1 MVQATSWTKRSQSYG
16 SATLGVVVS
25 ALLVMASISPVY
37 GQSAAP
43 RANWEPAFGR
53 GAGQVP
59 AEAYPGQFG
68 LDPAAR
74 ARAGRQLDADGA
86 TLAPGRIAQ
95 NQAWQPSAFSPTPAV
110 QRGNGNMMLM
120 PVQQTVPGTAA
131 ATPPAPGTPTGP
143 RIVTDRQ
150 VIQQQ
155 RQGVMLNAGSGRVFN
170 LTEPAA
176 SLFSA
181 DPAVVEVRAAS
192 PTSIFMLGVAPGRTT
207 VAALSATGN
216 EMVLFDVTVRASAFP
231 KTEVEGRINRQ
242 VPGARVSIDPMPN
255 GAVIS
260 GQVNTAQDAERVMTL
275 VRAHLEDDAEVVNRL
290 TVAHSLQVNLRV
302 RVAEMSR
309 QVTRNLGL
317 NWQSLLNG
325 GAFTLGLR
333 TAAGAAGAISALL
346 PLQGLSGT
354 GVGSTSRPDTL
365 GFGYRGT
372 NWDING
378 VIDALAGDNLVTILA
393 EPNLTA
399 VSGQAASFLAGGEI
413 PIPVRGSRDEI
424 TVEWKPFGVSLAF
437 VPTVMGPN
445 RISLRVRPEVS
456 EISQQDAII
465 IDNIRLPSLTVRRAE
480 TTVELGSGQSFALA
494 GLLSDSTR
502 QASQGLPVLS
512 ELPILGALFKSD
524 GFRRTET
531 ELVIIVTPYLVRPVS
546 EPRLLSVPNDQWSPP
561 NDIERL
567 FFSRLR
573 ARGQPAQP
581 SPRLAG
587 DPGFMFD

>member
-1 MVQATSWTKRSQSYG
+1 MVQAISRTKRPQGYG
-16 SATLGVVVS
+16 SAALGIVAT
-25 ALLVMASISPVY
+25 ALFVMANISPGY
-37 GQSAAP
+37 GQSASPGASWQPTFAP
-43 RANWEPAFGR
+43 AA
-53 GAGQVP
+53 AQAP
-59 AEAYPGQFG
+59 AEAHPGEFG
-68 LDPAAR
+68 LDPASR
-74 ARAGRQLDADGA
+74 VRAGRQLDAEGS
-86 TLAPGRIAQ
+86 TLAPARIAQ
-95 NQAWQPSAFSPTPAV
+95 NQAWQRSTLAPSSVPR
-110 QRGNGNMMLM
+110 RGNGNMMLV

-131 ATPPAPGTPTGP
+131 TPAPGTPTGP
-143 RIVTDRQ
+143 RIITDRQ

-155 RQGVMLNAGSGRVFN
+155 RQGVLLNAGSGRVFN
-170 LTEPAA
+170 LTEAAA

-207 VAALSATGN
+207 VAALSATGT

-242 VPGARVSIDPMPN
+242 VRGARVSIDPLPN
-255 GAVIS
+255 GAVVS
-260 GQVNTAQDAERVMTL
+260 GQVNTAQDAERVMAL
-275 VRAHLEDDAEVVNRL
+275 VRAHLDEDSEVVNRL

-346 PLQGLSGT
+346 PVQGLSGT
-354 GVGSTSRPDTL
+354 GVGSTLRPDTL

-437 VPTVMGPN
+437 VPTVLGPN

-546 EPRLLSVPNDQWSPP
+546 EPRLLSVPTDHWQPP